1 MTTRRDVL
9 RSMGLGAAALTVAG
23 GSRAAHAAQ
32 ARKAAA
38 ALQEGAPAPWWLV
51 SPIRT
56 GSTIGKG
63 WSVTGLSPVQ
73 QGAAVLS
80 LQHRDGRTAAVHIC
94 ALGRGGRGVASTS
107 LFDLVVMDG
116 RDGDAPTDEDLGRA
130 VVNLSRRIH
139 RNELAVEAELRQAAG
154 MMTHGDR
161 VARYGGAR
169 FAPEGAAD

>member
-23 GSRAAHAAQ
+23 GSRAAKAHHMRQ
-32 ARKAAA
+32 AAA
-38 ALQEGAPAPWWLV
+38 ALREGAPAPWWLV
-51 SPIRT
+51 DPIRP
-56 GSTIGKG
+56 GVSIGKG
-63 WSVTGLSPVQ
+63 WTVRDLSAVQ

-80 LQHRDGRTAAVHIC
+80 LSHRDGRTAAVHIC
-94 ALGRGGRGVASTS
+94 ALGARGRGVAQTQ

-116 RDGDAPTDEDLGRA
+116 RDGDAPTDEALGRA

-139 RNELAVEAELRQAAG
+139 RNELRVEEELRQAAG

-161 VARYGGAR
+161 VARYGGTA